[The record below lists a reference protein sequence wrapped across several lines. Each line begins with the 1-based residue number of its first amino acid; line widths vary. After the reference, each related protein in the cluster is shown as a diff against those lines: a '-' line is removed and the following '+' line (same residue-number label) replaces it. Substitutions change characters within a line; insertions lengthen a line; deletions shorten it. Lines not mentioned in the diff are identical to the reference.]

1 MTALSCELI
10 EPTSDADAV
19 IIWLH
24 GLGASGHDFVPV
36 VPHLGLAEHLA
47 VRFIFPHAPT
57 IPVTINGGMVMPAW
71 YDILAIDLNRTID
84 EAQIL
89 ASAASI
95 RAIILEQMAAG
106 ISSKRIILAGFSQGG
121 AVCYQTALSF
131 EQPLAGL
138 LILSSYFATADLVSL
153 HPSQHDLPIRLYHG
167 DADTMVQPQ
176 LAEDALGQL
185 QALGLTGS
193 LQHYSMGHEVCLA
206 QIQDIGAAINQW
218 LSSSG

>member
-57 IPVTINGGMVMPAW
+57 IPVTI
-71 YDILAIDLNRTID
+71 NRTID